1 MIKRYTISV
10 FVTATFLLFYF
21 NVYAQQSQYSFR
33 RIDIS
38 NGLSNNQVNTI
49 FEDNKGFMWFGTIS
63 GLDRYDGHSFKI
75 YKNDVHNAASLKD
88 NYVKNICELPD
99 HKLWIKSVS
108 NQNSVYD
115 ELMDNFLADPSL
127 YFKSLQL
134 PEANLSGVL
143 NLNGIFWFFYESAGI
158 YTIKPGQS
166 AHHLTEGEK
175 KYQIK
180 DPFISDVQI
189 DANKNIWVLHQNGL
203 IEKIDPLTEKVI
215 LRSEVLKVKAEETKT
230 QNFSFYVDRSYELW
244 IYATITPMGCFHFNP
259 IDNSL
264 EQFTRESGKA
274 RLNNNIVKTIVE
286 DNEGLIW
293 IGTDHGG
300 VNILNKKNFQISY
313 IKNEIE
319 NTRSLSENSVY
330 CLYKSRIGLIWAGTF
345 KGGVNFYNPNAIN
358 FPLYKNHLSDKNSL
372 PFSDVNRFAED
383 EKGNLWIGSNGGGLF
398 YFNRKTNTYRVYK
411 HDPSNPGSLTNDI
424 IVGLYYSK
432 DHLLWIGTYFGG
444 MDCFDGKTFHHFK
457 HDASQVNSIADDR
470 IWDITEER
478 NGNKENLWVATLG
491 GGLDL
496 YNRKEKRFYH
506 HQVNADSNSVYSND
520 IAHITEDYNRNL
532 WVATAWGV
540 DVLNL
545 RTNNFSHY
553 SDLEHK
559 LSNPNVNSIFCD
571 NKGLVWAGTREGLDV
586 FNSKTK
592 QFQSFTIADGLPHN
606 NILNIVEDNSG
617 YLWLSTPNG
626 ISRVTVNKDPQQHY
640 SIFCRN
646 FNATDGLQSSEFN
659 PNAAFKTSSGEIL
672 FGGPSGF
679 NLFNPNSIK
688 DVNNKVDV
696 VFTDFQILNKSIVPG
711 EKVNGRVVMNES
723 ITTAR
728 EITLNY
734 NQDIFSIEF
743 ASLNYIDP
751 DKNKYAYKLDGFN
764 KDWVYVDQNNKKVT
778 YTNLNPGTYTFYVK
792 TANDIGKWSDAT
804 AKLQIIILPPFWR
817 TGIAYFIYIL
827 LILGILYFSRRY
839 ILLRAREKFKIE
851 QERREASR
859 MHELDLMK
867 IKFLTNVSHEF
878 RTPLSLI
885 IAPLDKLISVTADK
899 QGRSQFELMQR
910 NARRLLNLVNQLL
923 DFRKLETQEIKLNT
937 SKADIIRFLKDISY
951 SFMDMAEKKEIKFSF
966 QAANKALFTLF
977 DPDKLE
983 RIMFNLLSNAF
994 KFTQE
999 HGKIEIS
1006 VQSRELPNGENTA
1019 LQQLLE
1025 IKVTDSGIGIPL
1037 EKQDKI
1043 FERFFQNEIPGS
1055 MLNQGSGIGLSI
1067 TKEFVKLHGGNIT
1080 VKSEPGKGS
1089 VFTVEIPIIVL
1100 EEQLTPL
1107 NEQEHQVATGNHEE
1121 IEYLTD
1127 SSLHEIPVPVL
1138 SSKKLTLLIIEDNED
1153 FRFYLKDNLKAMYNI
1168 IEASN
1173 GKSGW
1178 QKALQ
1183 FHPALIVSDI
1193 IMPEMDGIELCRKI
1207 KTDPR
1212 TSSIPVILLTA
1223 KTTDENRLEG
1233 YQTGASDYITKPFN
1247 FEILQSR
1254 IKNLL
1259 NQQATLRKTF
1269 EKKVEAQPADI
1280 QVISENEKFISL
1292 ALEIVEKNMDN
1303 DAFSVEEL
1311 SKKLFISRVGLYKK
1325 LFAITGKTP
1334 IEFIRSIRLKR
1345 AAQLLEKT
1353 NMTISEI
1360 AFEVGFNNPKYFA
1373 RYFKAEYGKLPSVY
1387 QSEQQKNS

>member
-1 MIKRYTISV
+1 
-10 FVTATFLLFYF
+10 
-21 NVYAQQSQYSFR
+21 
-33 RIDIS
+33 
-38 NGLSNNQVNTI
+38 
-49 FEDNKGFMWFGTIS
+49 
-63 GLDRYDGHSFKI
+63 
-75 YKNDVHNAASLKD
+75 
-88 NYVKNICELPD
+88 
-99 HKLWIKSVS
+99 
-108 NQNSVYD
+108 
-115 ELMDNFLADPSL
+115 
-127 YFKSLQL
+127 
-134 PEANLSGVL
+134 
-143 NLNGIFWFFYESAGI
+143 
-158 YTIKPGQS
+158 
-166 AHHLTEGEK
+166 
-175 KYQIK
+175 
-180 DPFISDVQI
+180 
-189 DANKNIWVLHQNGL
+189 
-203 IEKIDPLTEKVI
+203 
-215 LRSEVLKVKAEETKT
+215 
-230 QNFSFYVDRSYELW
+230 
-244 IYATITPMGCFHFNP
+244 
-259 IDNSL
+259 
-264 EQFTRESGKA
+264 
-274 RLNNNIVKTIVE
+274 
-286 DNEGLIW
+286 
-293 IGTDHGG
+293 
-300 VNILNKKNFQISY
+300 
-313 IKNEIE
+313 
-319 NTRSLSENSVY
+319 
-330 CLYKSRIGLIWAGTF
+330 
-345 KGGVNFYNPNAIN
+345 
-358 FPLYKNHLSDKNSL
+358 
-372 PFSDVNRFAED
+372 
-383 EKGNLWIGSNGGGLF
+383 
-398 YFNRKTNTYRVYK
+398 
-411 HDPSNPGSLTNDI
+411 
-424 IVGLYYSK
+424 
-432 DHLLWIGTYFGG
+432 
-444 MDCFDGKTFHHFK
+444 
-457 HDASQVNSIADDR
+457 
-470 IWDITEER
+470 
-478 NGNKENLWVATLG
+478 
-491 GGLDL
+491 
-496 YNRKEKRFYH
+496 
-506 HQVNADSNSVYSND
+506 
-520 IAHITEDYNRNL
+520 
-532 WVATAWGV
+532 
-540 DVLNL
+540 
-545 RTNNFSHY
+545 
-553 SDLEHK
+553 
-559 LSNPNVNSIFCD
+559 
-571 NKGLVWAGTREGLDV
+571 
-586 FNSKTK
+586 
-592 QFQSFTIADGLPHN
+592 
-606 NILNIVEDNSG
+606 
-617 YLWLSTPNG
+617 
-626 ISRVTVNKDPQQHY
+626 
-640 SIFCRN
+640 
-646 FNATDGLQSSEFN
+646 
-659 PNAAFKTSSGEIL
+659 
-672 FGGPSGF
+672 
-679 NLFNPNSIK
+679 
-688 DVNNKVDV
+688 
-696 VFTDFQILNKSIVPG
+696 
-711 EKVNGRVVMNES
+711 
-723 ITTAR
+723 
-728 EITLNY
+728 
-734 NQDIFSIEF
+734 
-743 ASLNYIDP
+743 
-751 DKNKYAYKLDGFN
+751 
-764 KDWVYVDQNNKKVT
+764 
-778 YTNLNPGTYTFYVK
+778 
-792 TANDIGKWSDAT
+792 
-804 AKLQIIILPPFWR
+804 
-817 TGIAYFIYIL
+817 
-827 LILGILYFSRRY
+827 
-839 ILLRAREKFKIE
+839 
-851 QERREASR
+851 
-859 MHELDLMK
+859 MK

-951 SFMDMAEKKEIKFSF
+951 SFMDMAEKKDIKFSF
-966 QAANKALFTLF
+966 LAVNKALITLF